1 MPSDRVKLTTGLRQ
15 ARRSATSLS
24 GVIKQ
29 PPAGLPD
36 TSTDITVMED
46 GQMIA
51 DKRVAHN
58 ALERQ
63 RRENLN
69 TKFQELAHT
78 LPGLQTVRR
87 PSKSMIVTKS
97 LEFVSQAKYREMQFQ
112 HAISQLQKQHKFLL
126 NENQLLRTR
135 PESNNSEQPIVSMN
149 SNVSYMSKESPPLTP
164 ESTLSGNN
172 EIDADG
178 SLDSINVDPSSLCD
192 ELERSMDESTSEDMA
207 FVVPVCNPPPL
218 SANPSPFSLLTP
230 LNDDSNG
237 VQFMEDVL
245 DMTEN
250 QDYCNPT
257 GAIRDSCC
265 DVQTVEGINQAITP
279 ILEKL
284 VSTKFFRY
292 YKETVPLAWRQD
304 ALGKVHTVSS
314 TSDIF
319 GVSEQCQ
326 YKDQD
331 FCLVENEADSEGVY
345 VDLSQNPERFTGYA
359 GASAARVWKS
369 IYEENCFNIVHKM
382 TEGCETC
389 NNIMNIGGPSKS
401 NTENIDSGISKSIQN
416 PFATVPNS
424 RKDLDRLL
432 NDLAEDPDSESEE
445 VCLEK
450 RVYYR
455 VISGLHSSISIHI
468 CDGYFNQTTGE
479 WSANLDCFVSR
490 IGSHPER
497 LHNVYFTHTLLM
509 RALIKLSDY
518 LNEYTFCTGDTIEE
532 AETKQLVLDLIK
544 NTKACPSTF
553 DERNLFQGAN
563 AKALKEEFKEHF
575 RNVTRIMDCVGCEK
589 CKLWGKL
596 QTTGLG
602 TALKVLF
609 SYEDKSLNARTNPGL
624 FERSEII
631 ALVNT
636 INRFSESLR
645 AIDKFR
651 KMYQAKTS
659 PLKNTRTPLGTD
671 ESANNT
677 FKRVVSST
685 HENLTRCVSVACRW
699 AATTMEKYDLPV
711 PQILKSFA
719 LL

>member
-1 MPSDRVKLTTGLRQ
+1 M
-15 ARRSATSLS
+15 
-24 GVIKQ
+24 
-29 PPAGLPD
+29 
-36 TSTDITVMED
+36 
-46 GQMIA
+46 A
-51 DKRVAHN
+51 DKRIAHN

-97 LEFVSQAKYREMQFQ
+97 LEFVSQAKYREMKFQ
-112 HAISQLQKQHKFLL
+112 QELNQLRKQQKRLL
-126 NENQLLRTR
+126 SENQYLRTITNNAR
-135 PESNNSEQPIVSMN
+135 SDQTVGSMASNI
-149 SNVSYMSKESPPLTP
+149 SYASKESPPLSP
-164 ESTLSGNN
+164 ESSISGNH
-172 EIDADG
+172 EIDFDG
-178 SLDSINVDPSSLCD
+178 SLDSSHMHHNSLSD
-192 ELERSMDESTSEDMA
+192 DLERSMDETTTEDLP
-207 FVVPVCNPPPL
+207 FQVPVCNAPDAIGFHPMYWTNYSNLSMQPL
-218 SANPSPFSLLTP
+218 IAADFGSFPSYACAS
-230 LNDDSNG
+230 DDSNR
-237 VQFMEDVL
+237 VQFLEDVL
-245 DMTEN
+245 DMTES

-257 GAIRDSCC
+257 GVIRDSCC
-265 DVQTVEGINQAITP
+265 DIQTVEGINQAIAP

-292 YKETVPLAWRQD
+292 YKLNLWKECPFWPDDGLCMNRDCSVSTIDEGAIPLAWRQD

-314 TSDIF
+314 SSDLF

-389 NNIMNIGGPSKS
+389 NNIMNTGGFKPP
-401 NTENIDSGISKSIQN
+401 TESSGSGVSSPIEN
-416 PFATVPNS
+416 PFAMVPNS
-424 RKDLDRLL
+424 RKELDRLL

-450 RVYYR
+450 RVFYR

-468 CDGYFNQTTGE
+468 CDDYFNQTTGE
-479 WSANLDCFVSR
+479 WRKQSANLDCFVSR

-497 LHNVYFTHTLLM
+497 LQNVYFTHTLLM

-518 LNEYTFCTGDTIEE
+518 LNEYTFCTGNTEEE
-532 AETKQLVLDLIK
+532 AET
-544 NTKACPSTF
+544 
-553 DERNLFQGAN
+553 
-563 AKALKEEFKEHF
+563 KALKEEFKEHF

-602 TALKVLF
+602 TALKILF

-631 ALVNT
+631 ALINT

-651 KMYQAKTS
+651 KMYQAKIN
-659 PLKNTRTPLGTD
+659 PNQNTRALLGTE
-671 ESANNT
+671 ESTNNT
-677 FKRVVSST
+677 FMRVVSST

-699 AATTMEKYDLPV
+699 AATTMEKFDIPV
-711 PQILKSFA
+711 PQILKTFA
-719 LL
+719 LR